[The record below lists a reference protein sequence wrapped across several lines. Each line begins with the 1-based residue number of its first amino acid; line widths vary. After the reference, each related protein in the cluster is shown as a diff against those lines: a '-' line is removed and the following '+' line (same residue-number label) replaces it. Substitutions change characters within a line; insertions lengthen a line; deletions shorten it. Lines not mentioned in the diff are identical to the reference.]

1 MKISPHLHQKI
12 RLKNLSVSV
21 TVWCLIIALAWFSSR
36 QILQKDITGNG
47 ANTLSSSTQQLLE
60 SLPDKILITA
70 YITGGQPIR
79 NQIAHLINRYR
90 QYKSDIALEF
100 VDPELEPE
108 KTRELNIAKSGM
120 IVVSYQGRE
129 EKISFL
135 DESSLTNALLQ
146 LANAKERWV
155 TFLTGHGERSPEGDA
170 NFDLKEFGNAL
181 ARRKI
186 NTQTINLAALA
197 AIPDNSALLIISS
210 PAVPILPAEYDIIRQ
225 YVLNG
230 GNLLLLI
237 DPDQPL
243 SIVES
248 LGLRQLPGTIVEADS
263 SLYGIKDPSFVV
275 VSEYSQHLISQGF
288 LTTTLYPAA
297 SAFEMDEESDFQ
309 AQVLLTTSTQSWT
322 ETGPLKGKI
331 AFDADS
337 KEKQGP
343 LNFAYALT
351 RSLAGKDQQR
361 IVAIGDGDF
370 LSNAYIGNVGNL
382 EMGLRIVNWLIHDD
396 RFINIPAK
404 NAIDSKLELTKTTVA
419 VMGFGFLIVLPC
431 LLMGVGLFIWYKR
444 KQG

>member
-1 MKISPHLHQKI
+1 VKISPHLHQKI
-12 RLKNLSVSV
+12 RLKNLSVSIIL
-21 TVWCLIIALAWFSSR
+21 WCLIIALAWLSSR
-36 QILQKDITGNG
+36 QILQTDITGN
-47 ANTLSSSTQQLLE
+47 ATNTLSSSTQQLLE
-60 SLPDKILITA
+60 ALPDKILITA
-70 YITGGQPIR
+70 YIKSSEPIR
-79 NQIAHLINRYR
+79 NQISHLINRYR
-90 QYKSDIALEF
+90 QYKSDMALEF
-100 VDPELEPE
+100 VDPESEPE

-120 IVVSYQGRE
+120 IVVSYHGRDE
-129 EKISFL
+129 RISFL

-170 NFDLKEFGNAL
+170 NFDFKEFSKAL

-186 NTQTINLAALA
+186 NTQKINLAALA
-197 AIPDNSALLIISS
+197 AIPDNSALLVLSS
-210 PAVPILPAEYDIIRQ
+210 TAVPILSAEYDIIRQ
-225 YVLNG
+225 YVQKG
-230 GNLLLLI
+230 GNLLLLV
-237 DPDQPL
+237 DPDQSL
-243 SIVES
+243 SILES

-275 VSEYSQHLISQGF
+275 VSVYPQHPISQGF

-297 SAFEMDEESDFQ
+297 SAFEMDDESDFQ

-322 ETGPLKGKI
+322 ETGPLKGEI

-337 KEKQGP
+337 KERQGP

-351 RSLAGKDQQR
+351 RTVAGKEQQR

-404 NAIDSKLELTKTTVA
+404 NAIDSKLELTKTKVA
-419 VMGFGFLIVLPC
+419 MMGFGFLIVLPG
-431 LLMGVGLFIWYKR
+431 LLMSVGLFIWYKR
-444 KQG
+444 RQS